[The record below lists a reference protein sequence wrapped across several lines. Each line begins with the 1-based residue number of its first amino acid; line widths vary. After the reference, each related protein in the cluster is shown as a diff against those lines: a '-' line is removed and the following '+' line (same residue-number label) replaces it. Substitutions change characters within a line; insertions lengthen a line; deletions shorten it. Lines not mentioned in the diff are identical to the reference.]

1 MRSTFLLMTVVAAL
15 AACTDSPTAVAD
27 SAPLFAKSAN
37 AGGRVIASA
46 SGSGHALCS
55 DDGATCDSQD
65 GDLALRTFS
74 FTAQLH
80 EDGSAR
86 GKAQFNNRGR
96 EQAWDADIGCV
107 LFRPSKP
114 NQVWMLGTLTRGYG
128 QAPNVAGLT
137 YEVGTRVLFA
147 VEDNGEGS
155 AATAPDR
162 LVGLAPLPE
171 ATYQGLCPVFN
182 AQVEALPFDFFMS
195 ASGFEAIRGNV
206 QVRPPSAD

>member
-1 MRSTFLLMTVVAAL
+1 MRPILLSLTALAAL
-15 AACTDSPTAVAD
+15 AACTESPTEVAD
-27 SAPLFAKSAN
+27 SPPLFARVSAG
-37 AGGRVIASA
+37 AVVATVT
-46 SGSGHALCS
+46 GSGHSLCS
-55 DDGATCDSQD
+55 DDGVSCDSEE

-74 FTAQLH
+74 LTAQLYA
-80 EDGSAR
+80 DGTAR
-86 GKAQFNNRGR
+86 GKASFNNRGR
-96 EQAWDADIGCV
+96 EQAWDADVGCV

-128 QAPNVAGLT
+128 QAPAPGGLT
-137 YEVGTRVLFA
+137 YEEGARVLFA

-171 ATYQGLCPVFN
+171 EQYQALCPVFN

-195 ASGFEAIRGNV
+195 AFGFDPIRGNI
-206 QVRPPSAD
+206 QVRPPSSD